1 VVLDIAIFVAL
12 LASVASL
19 ASLASPPVAVDNA
32 FDLVVA
38 FLGVYRFDVS
48 TDLVQG
54 VTSLLVVASNVVGA
68 VATSDC
74 WILLAGAIFLVS
86 TDCWILLAGIRLVAY
101 YAGTL
106 TSRLLASNAPYLE
119 TLNLVQIAGP
129 QYWVK

>member
-1 VVLDIAIFVAL
+1 MTFDAIFVALLVALDIAIFVAL
-12 LASVASL
+12 LASV
-19 ASLASPPVAVDNA
+19 ASPPVAVDNA

-74 WILLAGAIFLVS
+74 WILLAG
-86 TDCWILLAGIRLVAY
+86 IRLVAY